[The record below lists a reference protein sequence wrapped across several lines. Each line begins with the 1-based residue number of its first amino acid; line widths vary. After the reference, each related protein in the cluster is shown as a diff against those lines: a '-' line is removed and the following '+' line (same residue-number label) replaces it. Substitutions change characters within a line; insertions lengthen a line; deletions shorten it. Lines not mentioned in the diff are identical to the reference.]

1 MSPKS
6 SPPSVLAGILA
17 LGTMALPAAAL
28 PQIVRP
34 HQDEVVYQIM
44 PIAWRDS
51 NLDTTGSVQT
61 RFGDFGG
68 LASAESLDY
77 LQYLGVTMVY
87 LQPVFP
93 SPAYHGYQHG
103 VPDTLNPRFGTEPE
117 FLAFVNAAHAR
128 GIKVILDFVAYG
140 ISHNSTYY
148 QSAFQ
153 NPASPFDS
161 WLAFTNA
168 ANSSYV
174 GYTFNTWNGTQVG
187 FIHWNLDNP
196 ATVATI
202 TGWARKWLDPNGDG
216 DASDGVDGFRLDHAW
231 ASGGEGWGA
240 DIDFWN
246 QWCSALRAVRSDVFI
261 FCEPSDWGNY
271 GTDLLAPNAFNAVI
285 TKPWQFASRDAVN
298 LRNASGLYSSMAS
311 TYAAVPAGKLAV
323 AQVSDHDSDRLASVL
338 ANSTA
343 RQKVAAAIQFT
354 QPFPPNIYY
363 GDELGMRGTK
373 AATGTD
379 ADDIPMREPFKWRAV
394 AGAPMSNYPAITAGT
409 VPPSFSANNDG
420 RSVEEQRGVAGSML
434 ETYRSL
440 IAVRRDSVALRRGS
454 YLPVASPN
462 AGIYAF
468 VRHHADQTVLVVINL
483 NSATANTTIDLS
495 GFGVAK
501 AGTTPVNLQGGAA
514 LPAITPANRSAYP
527 VSLGARAWFIATAAL
542 TPPVDTSHAD
552 IDGRNIPFDAGNQA
566 LLSTQAAASSL
577 GDNVGELDRLFVR
590 ADGDALRVS
599 ISGNIP
605 TDGTALNL
613 FIDVNPGAPTGQNR
627 LVTAHL
633 PSPPAGLA
641 LLDGLTF
648 DAGFAP
654 DALYY
659 VNSVSSLV
667 YVDRVSLPSA
677 PALAAKDYRGNAGL
691 NSGRGVLSGGS
702 NPNGVEVAL
711 DNTNILGPTAATTGF
726 ELRIPFAD
734 LGLPADFRGPIA
746 LAAGLER
753 ANGVLSNQWMPTL
766 GAGSAELGLAP
777 NLGAIAG
784 LQHVAL
790 HVGLVGDL
798 DADGAVGGADL
809 ALLLGQWGENEATSG
824 YLAGDL
830 SGDGAVDGADLAML
844 LSAWGSQ

>member
-1 MSPKS
+1 
-6 SPPSVLAGILA
+6 
-17 LGTMALPAAAL
+17 
-28 PQIVRP
+28 
-34 HQDEVVYQIM
+34 
-44 PIAWRDS
+44 
-51 NLDTTGSVQT
+51 
-61 RFGDFGG
+61 
-68 LASAESLDY
+68 
-77 LQYLGVTMVY
+77 
-87 LQPVFP
+87 
-93 SPAYHGYQHG
+93 
-103 VPDTLNPRFGTEPE
+103 
-117 FLAFVNAAHAR
+117 
-128 GIKVILDFVAYG
+128 
-140 ISHNSTYY
+140 
-148 QSAFQ
+148 
-153 NPASPFDS
+153 
-161 WLAFTNA
+161 
-168 ANSSYV
+168 V
-174 GYTFNTWNGTQVG
+174 GYTFNTWNGAQVG

-196 ATVATI
+196 ATVTTI
-202 TGWARKWLDPNGDG
+202 TNWAKKWLDPNGDG
-216 DASDGVDGFRLDHAW
+216 DLSDGVDGFRLDHAW

-246 QWCSALRAVRSDVFI
+246 QWCSALRAVRPDVFI

-298 LRNASGLYSSMAS
+298 LRNASGLYSSMAA
-311 TYAAVPAGKLAV
+311 TYAAVPAGKLVV
-323 AQVSDHDSDRLASVL
+323 AQMSDHDSDRLASVL

-373 AATGTD
+373 AVTGTD

-394 AGAPMSNYPAITAGT
+394 AGAPMSNYWAITSGT
-409 VPPSFSANNDG
+409 VPAAFSANNDG
-420 RSVEEQRGVAGSML
+420 RSVDEQRGIAGSML

-440 IAVRRDSVALRRGS
+440 IAVRRSSIALRRGN
-454 YLPVASPN
+454 YLPVTSPN

-483 NSATANTTIDLS
+483 NSATTSTTIDL
-495 GFGVAK
+495 GAFGVAK
-501 AGTTPVNLQGGAA
+501 AGVVPVNLQGGAA
-514 LPAITPANRSAYP
+514 LPAITPANRGAYP

-566 LLSTQAAASSL
+566 LRSTQAAASSL
-577 GDNVGELDRLFVR
+577 GDNVGELDQLFAR

-599 ISGNIP
+599 ITGNIP

-613 FIDVNPGAPTGQNR
+613 FIDVNPGASTGQNR

-753 ANGVLSNQWMPTL
+753 TNGVLSNQWMPTL

-809 ALLLGQWGENEATSG
+809 ALLLGQWGQNEATSG

>member
-1 MSPKS
+1 M
-6 SPPSVLAGILA
+6 VLAVA
-17 LGTMALPAAAL
+17 LEAVAAPLP
-28 PQIVRP
+28 PIVRP
-34 HQDEVVYQIM
+34 HQDEVIYQIM

-51 NLDTTGSVQT
+51 NLDVTGAVQT

-68 LASAESLDY
+68 LAATESLDY
-77 LQYLGVTMVY
+77 LQYLGVTMLY
-87 LQPVFP
+87 LQPIFP

-140 ISHNSTYY
+140 ISHNSPYY

-153 NPASPFDS
+153 NPASPFDP

-168 ANSSYV
+168 ANSTYV
-174 GYTFNTWNGTQVG
+174 GYTFNTWNGSQVG

-196 ATVATI
+196 ATVTSI
-202 TGWARKWLDPNGDG
+202 TNWAKKWMDPNGDG
-216 DASDGVDGFRLDHAW
+216 DVSDGVDGFRLDHAW

-246 QWCSALRAVRSDVFI
+246 QWCSALRALRSDVFI

-298 LRNASGLYSSMAS
+298 LRNASGLYSSMAA
-311 TYAAVPAGKLAV
+311 TYAAIPAGKLAV
-323 AQVSDHDSDRLASVL
+323 AQMSDHDSDRLASVL
-338 ANSTA
+338 ANNTA

-409 VPPSFSANNDG
+409 TPPTFSANNDG
-420 RSVEEQRGVAGSML
+420 RSVEEQKGLAGSML
-434 ETYRSL
+434 ETYRAL
-440 IAVRRDSVALRRGS
+440 ISVRKNSVALRRGN
-454 YLPVASPN
+454 YMPVSSPN
-462 AGIYAF
+462 TGIYAF

-483 NSATANTTIDLS
+483 NSATTNTTIDLS

-501 AGTTPVNLQGGAA
+501 AGVVPVNLQGGAA
-514 LPAITPANRSAYP
+514 LPAITPANRASYP
-527 VSLGARAWFIATAAL
+527 VSLGARAWFIASAAL

-552 IDGRNIPFDAGNQA
+552 IDGRSIAFDAGAQA

-577 GDNVGELDRLFVR
+577 GDNVGELDQLFVR

-613 FIDVNPGAPTGQNR
+613 FIDVNPGASAGQNR

-711 DNTNILGPTAATTGF
+711 DNTNVLGPTTATTGF

-734 LGLPADFRGPIA
+734 LGLPANYAGPIA

-753 ANGVLSNQWMPTL
+753 TTGAFANQWMPTL
-766 GAGSAELGLAP
+766 AAGSADLGLAP
-777 NLGAIAG
+777 NLGTVAG
-784 LQHVAL
+784 LQHVSL
-790 HVGLVGDL
+790 TIGVRGDL
-798 DADGAVGGADL
+798 NLDGTVDAADL
-809 ALLLGQWGENEATSG
+809 SIMLATWGQTAASSG
-824 YLAGDL
+824 FLASDL
-830 SGDGAVDGADLAML
+830 DGSGTVDASDLAVL
-844 LSAWGSQ
+844 LARWGQGA

>member
-34 HQDEVVYQIM
+34 HQDEVIYQIM

-140 ISHNSTYY
+140 TSHSSTYY

-311 TYAAVPAGKLAV
+311 TYAAVPAGKLVV

-613 FIDVNPGAPTGQNR
+613 FIDVNPGASAGQNR

-677 PALAAKDYRGNAGL
+677 PALAVKDYRGSAGL
-691 NSGRGVLSGGS
+691 NSGRGVLSGGA

-711 DNTNILGPTAATTGF
+711 DNTNLLGPTTAATGF
-726 ELRIPFAD
+726 EIRIPFAD
-734 LGLPADFRGPIA
+734 IGLPADFAGDLSIA
-746 LAAGLER
+746 AALER
-753 ANGVLSNQWMPTL
+753 TNGVLTNQWMPTL
-766 GAGSAELGLAP
+766 AAGSVDLGLAP
-777 NLGAIAG
+777 NLGAVAG
-784 LQHVAL
+784 VQHLTV
-790 HVGLVGDL
+790 HIGLAGDINGDGAVNGADLAVLLGDWGQSSSTSGFLASDL
-798 DADGAVGGADL
+798 DGDGLVGGADL
-809 ALLLGQWGENEATSG
+809 AA
-824 YLAGDL
+824 
-830 SGDGAVDGADLAML
+830 L
-844 LSAWGSQ
+844 LSAWGGA